1 MLGELN
7 WIFTAITDT
16 IAWNSLPRDLFHKL
30 FRQDLLLASLFRHFL
45 LAERI
50 MRSFN
55 CAPVSSPKLPPTH
68 QHPMW
73 QAWDHTLD
81 LCLSQLPAILK
92 EGAAYKQSSFFA
104 EQLTAFQVALRGG
117 IFLSRIY
124 RSA

>member
-7 WIFTAITDT
+7 WVFTAVTDT
-16 IAWNSLPRDLFHKL
+16 IAWNSLPRDLFQKL

-55 CAPVSSPKLPPTH
+55 CTPVSLPKLPPTH

-92 EGAAYKQSSFFA
+92 DGATYVQSSFFA
-104 EQLTAFQVALRGG
+104 EQLTAFQVKA
-117 IFLSRIY
+117 II
-124 RSA
+124 